1 MNRTPEPDWKSLP
14 DEILSVDVARLF
26 GIMPK
31 SLSQYVKRG
40 QIDPPVRRESNA
52 AWYRREDVQTFWR
65 RRERTQVQ
73 FYTLNDLPAPLS
85 SAAVT
90 AAVSA
95 LAGRPDDSLTV
106 TPEELQAVLER
117 GITAGIQAALMP
129 LVTEITALRE
139 EMSALRADINRVA
152 AEAEADPTS
161 PPTGW
166 VRRCIDNLR
175 GYMIL

>member
-1 MNRTPEPDWKSLP
+1 
-14 DEILSVDVARLF
+14 
-26 GIMPK
+26 MPK

-52 AWYRREDVQTFWR
+52 AWYRLEDVKTFWR

-73 FYTLNDLPAPLS
+73 FYTLNDLPAPLKS
-85 SAAVT
+85 EAVT

-95 LAGRPDDSLTV
+95 LAGRYDDSLTV

-117 GITAGIQAALMP
+117 GITAGIQSALMP

-139 EMSALRADINRVA
+139 ELSALRADINK
-152 AEAEADPTS
+152 AEAAPTS

>member
-1 MNRTPEPDWKSLP
+1 MNRTPEPDWDNLP

-73 FYTLNDLPAPLS
+73 FYRLNDLPAPLRS
-85 SAAVT
+85 EAVT

-117 GITAGIQAALMP
+117 GITAGIQSALLP
-129 LVTEITALRE
+129 LVSEITALRE
-139 EMSALRADINRVA
+139 ELSALRADINKAGEA
-152 AEAEADPTS
+152 APTS

-166 VRRCIDNLR
+166 VRRCIDFLR
-175 GYMIL
+175 HT